1 MNNEILISRN
11 LGTGKM
17 TVKRKIKKYYK
28 LFLFII
34 PSLILVIIFSY
45 IPMVGTLIAFKKDMN
60 TTLYGVL
67 EGFRL
72 APWTLDNFKNMFTDD
87 TFILAI
93 KNTLL
98 INFAKIL
105 IVFPLT
111 IMLAIFLSE
120 IKSKFTILLVLIILC
135 LPNFLSWSVTIG
147 MWQGFL
153 DETNGAVNNILL
165 NLQLI
170 NKPFWFFGSNTLFK
184 PMVIFF
190 VIWKGIGWSSIIF
203 YTSILSIDKTFY
215 EAALIDGANR
225 ITIVIKITLPMI
237 LPTIALMLVL
247 NITYFLDAGFEQI
260 FAMMNGVTHDE
271 QQILGTY
278 LYEISMS
285 YGSDKTMATAM
296 GVFNGGVAL
305 ILMLAGNAIVKKT
318 LNKSLW

>member
-1 MNNEILISRN
+1 MSSKTLE
-11 LGTGKM
+11 TGNVTLSK
-17 TVKRKIKKYYK
+17 KIKKYYK
-28 LFLFII
+28 LFPFLI
-34 PSLILVIIFSY
+34 PSLILVIVFAY
-45 IPMVGTLIAFKKDMN
+45 LPMVGTLIAFKKDMN
-60 TTLYGVL
+60 TTLYGVF
-67 EGFRL
+67 EGFSR
-72 APWTLDNFKNMFTDD
+72 ATWTFDNFKNMFTDV

-120 IKSKFTILLVLIILC
+120 IKSKFTVMIVLIILC

-165 NLQLI
+165 NLKLI
-170 NKPFWFFGSNTLFK
+170 DEPFWVFGSNALFK
-184 PMVIFF
+184 PLVIFF
-190 VIWKGIGWSSIIF
+190 ATWKGIGWSSIIF
-203 YTSILSIDKTFY
+203 YTAIVAIDKTFY

-225 ITIVIKITLPMI
+225 ITIVFKITLPMI

-247 NITYFLDAGFEQI
+247 NITYFLDAGFEQV
-260 FAMMNGVTHDE
+260 FAMMNGVTHDD

-285 YGSDKTMATAM
+285 YGSDKSMATAM
-296 GVFNGGVAL
+296 GVFNGAVAL
-305 ILMLAGNAIVKKT
+305 ILMLVGNAVVKKT